1 MNRKTVLWIIAAALV
16 VAVSAL
22 MPELALRIQDSRLEN
37 AVQSQPADTV
47 DLSILSELSIPDTL
61 YLVQNTRSRV
71 VLEQGRQMT
80 EAEAEGA
87 AIKCVSEVL
96 GPIVLSLPLESSTA
110 VPWLYVGAADETVV
124 LWQVELTGQMVDP
137 FLAIFL
143 GEDDAVRAAL
153 DAGNAR
159 AVLLV
164 DEHSGQ
170 VVSFDIR
177 WEESVLPTPE
187 TVPTAEPWDGTGEPW
202 DEAGDH
208 WYSAQFGNAQ
218 YITTE
223 SLSESLMMWMRDRLT
238 NGGGSYQLDPEVEE
252 MPDGGGA
259 VWRATAGD
267 GTVFPVRALFAL
279 GRVCFNPLEP

>member
-1 MNRKTVLWIIAAALV
+1 M
-16 VAVSAL
+16 
-22 MPELALRIQDSRLEN
+22 LANYHTHTPRCN
-37 AVQSQPADTV
+37 H
-47 DLSILSELSIPDTL
+47 
-61 YLVQNTRSRV
+61 
-71 VLEQGRQMT
+71 
-80 EAEAEGA
+80 AEG
-87 AIKCVSEVL
+87 SERDY
-96 GPIVLSLPLESSTA
+96 A
-110 VPWLYVGAADETVV
+110 
-124 LWQVELTGQMVDP
+124 
-137 FLAIFL
+137 
-143 GEDDAVRAAL
+143 RAAL